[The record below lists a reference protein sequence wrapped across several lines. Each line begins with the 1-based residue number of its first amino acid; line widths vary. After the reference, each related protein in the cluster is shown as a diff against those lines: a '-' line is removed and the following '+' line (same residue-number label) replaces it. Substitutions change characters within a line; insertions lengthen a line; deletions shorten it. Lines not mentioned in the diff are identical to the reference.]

1 MTSHSHEDEIFQEKR
16 KPKNPIKFKIELNQE
31 QKEAKSKILENTVTL
46 LAGSAGSGKTL
57 LACQIALEK
66 LFMKEVEKIII
77 TRPTV
82 SKEEIGFL
90 PGDLR
95 EKMDPWV
102 QPIYQNMYALYDR
115 VKIEKHIQEGDI
127 EIVPVSFMRGRAQP
141 LDSIIYTPEGPKYM
155 KDIKKGDNVIG
166 IKGEP
171 IKVLEV
177 FPQGLKSI
185 YKIHFS
191 DGSCTECCDEHLWN
205 IAKNNSKNPIY
216 KTLEL
221 KQFKD
226 NIKTKGGQRK
236 YKIPIISSSVQFD
249 KKEVPI
255 DPYTLGCLIGDGS
268 ITKGVSPTFSTND
281 TEILEYF
288 NLPDNYVINK
298 IKGDNYDYRLSSQ
311 DRNNLLTHY
320 LENLDLLGTKSN
332 NKFIPPIYKYN
343 SINTRLEILR
353 GILDTDGDIG
363 VHPNNTCRINFNS
376 TSLQLIEDVTEI
388 VNSLGGTCT
397 SPKICRKKGEVTYWK
412 NQTIKNNYDCFR
424 INIIL
429 PSTINPFKLKRKH
442 NLYQNTTNIYRTI
455 DKIEYIGEKEAQCI
469 LVDSKEH
476 LYLTNNFI
484 VTHNTFLD
492 SIVIVDEAQ
501 IVTHEQMEM
510 IVTRLGLRS
519 KMIICGDDNQVDLK
533 NKRDSGFR
541 FLYTASKKIKNLA
554 AISLKTNHRNPIVE
568 DLIAYYEDAYE
579 SGISLTNSGSK
590 K

>member
-1 MTSHSHEDEIFQEKR
+1 MNPNHHEDEIFQEKR

-127 EIVPVSFMRGRAQP
+127 EIVPVSFMRGR
-141 LDSIIYTPEGPKYM
+141 
-155 KDIKKGDNVIG
+155 
-166 IKGEP
+166 
-171 IKVLEV
+171 
-177 FPQGLKSI
+177 
-185 YKIHFS
+185 
-191 DGSCTECCDEHLWN
+191 
-205 IAKNNSKNPIY
+205 
-216 KTLEL
+216 
-221 KQFKD
+221 
-226 NIKTKGGQRK
+226 
-236 YKIPIISSSVQFD
+236 
-249 KKEVPI
+249 
-255 DPYTLGCLIGDGS
+255 
-268 ITKGVSPTFSTND
+268 
-281 TEILEYF
+281 
-288 NLPDNYVINK
+288 
-298 IKGDNYDYRLSSQ
+298 
-311 DRNNLLTHY
+311 
-320 LENLDLLGTKSN
+320 
-332 NKFIPPIYKYN
+332 
-343 SINTRLEILR
+343 
-353 GILDTDGDIG
+353 
-363 VHPNNTCRINFNS
+363 
-376 TSLQLIEDVTEI
+376 
-388 VNSLGGTCT
+388 
-397 SPKICRKKGEVTYWK
+397 
-412 NQTIKNNYDCFR
+412 
-424 INIIL
+424 
-429 PSTINPFKLKRKH
+429 
-442 NLYQNTTNIYRTI
+442 
-455 DKIEYIGEKEAQCI
+455 
-469 LVDSKEH
+469 
-476 LYLTNNFI
+476 
-484 VTHNTFLD
+484 TFLD

-501 IVTHEQMEM
+501 NVTHEQMEM

-568 DLIAYYEDAYE
+568 DLISYYEDAYE
-579 SGISLTNSGSK
+579 NGITLSNSGSK